1 MTTTGYEPLNTLKP
15 VAKGLWVIDGAPV
28 TRAYVPI
35 PMRAIVV
42 QLQGEDLWV
51 YAPTDLTGELA
62 AELAELGPVAHLVAP
77 TPDYEAQVGAWAA
90 AYPDAQVWTTDTL
103 KADKAEPAW
112 TGQLHQLVVRS
123 GAKRREAVF
132 CHRPSRTFFF
142 ADLFEVIETKY
153 LAPWIRPI
161 VWFSGTD
168 DSGGHMRPTHRWGRK
183 YDDKVNL
190 GRDIET
196 IISWGPRGLIPGHGR
211 LFEAHAIRHLERVF
225 RKELRPL
232 RWETAFQ
239 KKSGT

>member
-15 VAKGLWVIDGAPV
+15 VAKGLWLIDGAPI
-28 TRAYVPI
+28 TRAFVPI

-42 QLQGEDLWV
+42 QLQNGGLWI
-51 YAPTDLTGELA
+51 YAPTDLTTGVA
-62 AELAELGPVAHLVAP
+62 TELAELGPVAHLVAP
-77 TPDYEAQVGAWAA
+77 TPDYEMQVGAWSA
-90 AYPDAQVWTTDTL
+90 AYPEAQVWTIGNL
-103 KADKAEPAW
+103 KADKAEAPW
-112 TGQLHQLVVRS
+112 KGQLHQLVVRS

-132 CHRPSRTFFF
+132 CHRPSRTLFF
-142 ADLFEVIETKY
+142 ADLFEVLETKH
-153 LAPWIRPI
+153 LAPWVRPI

-168 DSGGHMRPTHRWGRK
+168 DSGGHMRPSHRWGRK
-183 YDDKVNL
+183 YDEKVAL

-196 IISWGPRGLIPGHGR
+196 MIGWGARGLIPGHGR
-211 LFEAHAIRHLERVF
+211 LFEAHASRQLERAF